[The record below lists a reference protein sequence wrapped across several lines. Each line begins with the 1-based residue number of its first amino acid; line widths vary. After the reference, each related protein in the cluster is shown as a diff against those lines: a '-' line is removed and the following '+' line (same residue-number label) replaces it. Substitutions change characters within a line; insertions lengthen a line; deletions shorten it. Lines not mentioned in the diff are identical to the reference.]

1 LDRRPQQPL
10 QVDLSPFSKG
20 NKVVGRPRGSR
31 LLKTKETSP
40 FMNPPNGFVG
50 EWNSLSEWFVYLG
63 LWYILNEEGDPM
75 SPPFDGGY
83 RFSYQVP
90 AFGGR
95 SNLGG
100 QVIDFIVT
108 LRDGQ
113 QIGLYVQSDRY
124 HLLGGPER
132 ESQDLGAQLRATAI
146 MRVAPIVEF
155 DIIRDPTGEACCRT
169 LVNALGGRQFI
180 GPTNTG
186 TYITSRAGK
195 MNVR

>member
-1 LDRRPQQPL
+1 VDKRPQQPL
-10 QVDLSPFSKG
+10 QVNLNPFDS
-20 NKVVGRPRGSR
+20 NKKVTRPRGSK
-31 LLKTKETSP
+31 LLKTKETSQ

-63 LWYILNEEGDPM
+63 LWFVLGEEGDPM

-83 RFSYQVP
+83 RFTYQVP

-100 QVIDFIVT
+100 QVIDFVVT

-113 QIGLYVQSDRY
+113 QIGMYVQSDRW
-124 HLLGGPER
+124 HLMGGPEK
-132 ESQDLGAQLRATAI
+132 EAQDLSAQLRATSI
-146 MRVAPIVEF
+146 MRVAPILETDF
-155 DIIRDPTGEACCRT
+155 LRDPTGEACCRT
-169 LVNALGGRQFI
+169 LVRVLGGRQFI

-186 TYITSRAGK
+186 TFITSRAGK